1 MFRGKAL
8 VVSVALAASL
18 VAAAPARAED
28 FYKGKVFTIVV
39 GFSPAGGYDN
49 YARNLARYIGN
60 HIPGNPTV
68 IVQNMPGAGSLT
80 SVRYLNLTA
89 PKDGTVMVIFNP
101 GMVTQSIVQPEKI
114 NLDFRKYA
122 WVGVVTPDYRVCYSY
137 GNNGPKTWDEMM
149 HRKEFILGSTGKSSG
164 NYINGATLREIFH
177 APVKQIMGYP
187 GSAEQRLA
195 IEQGALDGD
204 CGSYSSIPQ
213 EWIEKGLVHSFVRF
227 TKNRPAEIPENAV
240 YIGTFAKGDEQQQ
253 LLDLLNGGDEVG
265 RPFIMSKDVPADH
278 LAIVRKAFDD
288 TMKDPAY
295 LADMAKQQLPVHPL
309 SGAEAEKIVNDLIAV
324 PPAVVAL
331 AKPLYE

>member
-1 MFRGKAL
+1 MFKGKAL
-8 VVSVALAASL
+8 VVPLVLMASL
-18 VAAAPARAED
+18 VAAAPACADD

-101 GMVTQSIVQPEKI
+101 GMVTQSIVQPEKV

-122 WVGVVTPDYRVCYSY
+122 WVGVVTPDYRVCYGY
-137 GNNGPKTWDEMM
+137 GDKGPKTWDEMM

-164 NYINGATLREIFH
+164 NYINGATLREVFH

-265 RPFIMSKDVPADH
+265 RPFIMSKEVPADH
-278 LAIVRKAFDD
+278 LAIIRKAFDD
-288 TMKDPAY
+288 TMKNPAY
-295 LADMAKQQLPVHPL
+295 LAEMVKQQLPVHPL